1 MAHAVCPWWL
11 GYVLAHPL
19 RRLWQNPEDMLRPF
33 VAGGMTVLEP
43 GCGMGFFTIDLARQV
58 GPRGRVVAIDVQP
71 RMLNGLRRRARK
83 AGLLDRIDARL
94 VQPEGLGVE
103 DLDGRVDFS
112 LAFAMVHELPDQERF
127 FAEVHRAL
135 KPAGALLVAEPRGHV
150 TEEAF
155 AVMLTAGAKAGF
167 VVEGGPA
174 IRSSWTAVFRRA

>member
-1 MAHAVCPWWL
+1 MAHSVCPWWL

-19 RRLWQNPEDMLRPF
+19 RRLWQNPEELLRPF
-33 VAGGMTVLEP
+33 VADGMTVLEP
-43 GCGMGFFTIDLARQV
+43 GCGMGFFTIDLARLV

-94 VQPEGLGVE
+94 AQPEGLGVD

-155 AVMLTAGAKAGF
+155 AATLATGAKAGF

-174 IRSSWTAVFRRA
+174 IRSSRTALLRRA